1 MSFSRFPRDIRRFWT
16 VTSLR
21 CSLVSAPQALFHG
34 EDGFAVS
41 RRLVRR
47 FSGFFEDMGDVFP
60 ISLPGSGLGFFF
72 QFILRKGRRH
82 RQDTRHITQARRQA
96 VDGVAYED
104 IRPGLGTDS
113 LQGRRQFRQGLGF
126 FNGTG
131 QFLQMG
137 AGRGVAL
144 FIVDG
149 AGVEVGDFL
158 FRRPLGISSLLGGDR
173 FQFLAQWLLFLKTVQ
188 KPGPR
193 SFLSAGFAEL
203 LTSCH

>member
-1 MSFSRFPRDIRRFWT
+1 MR
-16 VTSLR
+16 
-21 CSLVSAPQALFHG
+21 PQVLFHG

-72 QFILRKGRRH
+72 QFILGKGRRH
-82 RQDTRHITQARRQA
+82 RQDARHITQARRQA

-173 FQFLAQWLLFLKTVQ
+173 FQFLAQGFLI
-188 KPGPR
+188 
-193 SFLSAGFAEL
+193 F
-203 LTSCH
+203 